1 MLMENEAPFSHL
13 LTPAPA
19 LSLLNPLERAER
31 ENLLKPR
38 ISSSHPYMYSSLS
51 SKARCLFVYVLGGVG
66 WELVKK
72 PRGELPVP
80 RGMPLKVEK
89 RRSVDQK
96 VVAGSGVTELWGRHL
111 EALGGSGRAS
121 WRRWGSQAGLRR

>member
-1 MLMENEAPFSHL
+1 MLVENWDPCSHL

-38 ISSSHPYMYSSLS
+38 ISSSHPYMYSALS
-51 SKARCLFVYVLGGVG
+51 SKAPCLFVLYVLGGVG
-66 WELVKK
+66 WGVVKK

-89 RRSVDQK
+89 CTSVDQK
-96 VVAGSGVTELWGRHL
+96 VVAGSGVTKV
-111 EALGGSGRAS
+111 
-121 WRRWGSQAGLRR
+121 